1 MKTYIVDWGEG
12 ANGGRYGILQSRDI
26 HEAFW
31 DADSIGSPFKLAEF
45 KLPKDE
51 DGVRYLE
58 VSAPEEA
65 YYGASF
71 DCFKW
76 IESGSIFSEVYSKMA
91 KKEKNK
97 NSI

>member
-12 ANGGRYGILQSRDI
+12 VNGGRYGLLQSRDI

-31 DADSIGSPFKLAEF
+31 DADSIGSPFKIAEF
-45 KLPKDE
+45 KIPKDE

-58 VSAPEEA
+58 VAAPGEA
-65 YYGASF
+65 YWGASF

-76 IESGSIFSEVYSKMA
+76 IASVDMLSEIFA
-91 KKEKNK
+91 K
-97 NSI
+97 